1 MNAIN
6 NEIVAANILQV
17 RKHKGIKATEMANEL
32 KLSESAYTK
41 YERGETAITIQFL
54 TSVARKLGVHPLYF
68 LSSSPENIVSNLD
81 KPSSLFS
88 QHQFSLPTESAMYL
102 LSQLQ
107 TKDEVIKEQIEII
120 KKLTFRSIL
129 AESHRSG

>member
-6 NEIVAANILQV
+6 NEVVAANILLV
-17 RKHKGIKATEMANEL
+17 RRHKGIKATEMAQNL

-54 TSVARKLGVHPLYF
+54 NSVASKLSVQPLYF
-68 LSSSPENIVSNLD
+68 LYFTPANIIANLD
-81 KPSSLFS
+81 KPLNMFAQPSFTLS
-88 QHQFSLPTESAMYL
+88 TESAMYL

-107 TKDEVIKEQIEII
+107 TKDEVIKEQIDII
-120 KKLTFRSIL
+120 KKLTFRTQSIE
-129 AESHRSG
+129 ACGH

>member
-6 NEIVAANILQV
+6 NEIVAANILLV
-17 RKHKGIKATEMANEL
+17 RRHKGIKATEMAQNL

-54 TSVARKLGVHPLYF
+54 SNVASKLGVQPLYF
-68 LSSSPENIVSNLD
+68 LYFSPANILGNLN
-81 KPSSLFS
+81 KPLQLFTQS
-88 QHQFSLPTESAMYL
+88 PFAFSTESALYL

-120 KKLTFRSIL
+120 KKLTLRN
-129 AESHRSG
+129 HTTGVCDRR